1 MSLSR
6 PKRRA
11 RLSMT
16 SLIDVIFLLLL
27 FFMLSST
34 FSKFAEIE
42 LRVGGS
48 GSGSDA
54 AVLAQTLFL
63 RLSEEEMTLNGQP
76 IETENLI
83 ATLQQNR
90 DAPSALIVSVTQTAK
105 AQVLADVLV
114 AVRAFPELRL
124 SVIGP
129 N

>member
-6 PKRRA
+6 PKTRA

-42 LRVGGS
+42 LHVGSS
-48 GSGSDA
+48 GGVSGPA
-54 AVLAQTLFL
+54 PEQTYFL
-63 RLSEEEMTLNGQP
+63 RLTKENITLNGQP
-76 IETENLI
+76 
-83 ATLQQNR
+83 AVVDTLPERLSTNGTGTR
-90 DAPSALIVSVTQTAK
+90 AVIVSVTESATA
-105 AQVLADVLV
+105 QSLADVL
-114 AVRAFPELRL
+114 AALRVVPDLQL

-129 N
+129 G

>member
-1 MSLSR
+1 
-6 PKRRA
+6 
-11 RLSMT
+11 MT